1 VRASKAAFVEDP
13 AAPLYE
19 NSVWRWTM
27 LVRSLRRRSR
37 SVPNRRFERSEG
49 IEEMKSEKHNKKP
62 VAPFINVTPLIDVL
76 LVLLIIFMIILP
88 ARSSKFDARIPDKQ
102 EQDKPDDNPNLA
114 LVVTI
119 NHDGGYAL
127 NMQPAKTLDELQS
140 QLASALD
147 RRPTD
152 LKAVFLKA
160 PRTLSYGEVAK
171 VIDVMKIAGCAP
183 IGLQIE
189 NLDQ

>member
-1 VRASKAAFVEDP
+1 M
-13 AAPLYE
+13 
-19 NSVWRWTM
+19 N
-27 LVRSLRRRSR
+27 
-37 SVPNRRFERSEG
+37 
-49 IEEMKSEKHNKKP
+49 SEKHNRKM

-76 LVLLIIFMIILP
+76 LVLLIIFMIISP
-88 ARSSKFDARIPDKQ
+88 ARPYKFDARIPDK
-102 EQDKPDDNPNLA
+102 KPDDINIDHDFA

-119 NHDGGYAL
+119 DHGGGYAL

-140 QLASALD
+140 QLTRALD
-147 RRPTD
+147 RRPVD

-160 PRTLSYGEVAK
+160 PRTLNYGEVAK
-171 VIDVMKIAGCAP
+171 VIDIMKLAGCAP

>member
-1 VRASKAAFVEDP
+1 MHSH
-13 AAPLYE
+13 
-19 NSVWRWTM
+19 
-27 LVRSLRRRSR
+27 
-37 SVPNRRFERSEG
+37 NR
-49 IEEMKSEKHNKKP
+49 KT

-76 LVLLIIFMIILP
+76 LVLMIIFMVISP
-88 ARSSKFDARIPDKQ
+88 ARPNKFDAKIPEKQ
-102 EQDKPDDNPNLA
+102 ESGCGDDHNLT
-114 LVVTI
+114 LVVTV
-119 NHDGGYAL
+119 NHGGGYAL

-140 QLASALD
+140 QLHRALD
-147 RRPTD
+147 GRPAD

-160 PRTLSYGEVAK
+160 PRTLNYGEVAK

>member
-1 VRASKAAFVEDP
+1 M
-13 AAPLYE
+13 
-19 NSVWRWTM
+19 NSETH
-27 LVRSLRRRSR
+27 
-37 SVPNRRFERSEG
+37 NR
-49 IEEMKSEKHNKKP
+49 KT

-76 LVLLIIFMIILP
+76 LVLLIIFMIIIP
-88 ARSSKFDARIPDKQ
+88 ARRHKFDARIPDR
-102 EQDKPDDNPNLA
+102 PDTTDPTPEPNQA

-119 NHDGGYAL
+119 DHGGGYAL

-140 QLASALD
+140 QLVRALD
-147 RRPTD
+147 GRPTD

-160 PRTLSYGEVAK
+160 PRALSYGEVAK